1 MWQQGAA
8 TNKKGL
14 VSVSALAKPQPFTYI
29 RPEISQMQTNTT
41 TTQTPTRKLERVR
54 ERVRTVT
61 RAVQVTEG
69 RLLDFDTADDIMRA
83 LHTAA
88 RELEELTI
96 TIAVM
101 ERNGR

>member
-1 MWQQGAA
+1 MPH
-8 TNKKGL
+8 NIP
-14 VSVSALAKPQPFTYI
+14 KPHPHNPKPS
-29 RPEISQMQTNTT
+29 RRKVRVMQNNPTT
-41 TTQTPTRKLERVR
+41 TTQTPARKLERVR
-54 ERVRTVT
+54 ERVRVVT

-88 RELEELTI
+88 RELEELTL

-101 ERNGR
+101 QRRETL

>member
-1 MWQQGAA
+1 
-8 TNKKGL
+8 
-14 VSVSALAKPQPFTYI
+14 
-29 RPEISQMQTNTT
+29 MQANTT
-41 TTQTPTRKLERVR
+41 TTTLTPARKLERVR
-54 ERVRTVT
+54 ERVRVVT

-88 RELEELTI
+88 RELEELTV

-101 ERNGR
+101 QRRETF

>member
-1 MWQQGAA
+1 
-8 TNKKGL
+8 
-14 VSVSALAKPQPFTYI
+14 
-29 RPEISQMQTNTT
+29 MQTNSTT
-41 TTQTPTRKLERVR
+41 TTQTPARKLESVC

-69 RLLDFDTADDIMRA
+69 RLLDFDTADDIVRA

-96 TIAVM
+96 TLAVM
-101 ERNGR
+101 ERTGR

>member
-1 MWQQGAA
+1 
-8 TNKKGL
+8 
-14 VSVSALAKPQPFTYI
+14 
-29 RPEISQMQTNTT
+29 MQANSTT
-41 TTQTPTRKLERVR
+41 TTQTPARKLERVR
-54 ERVRTVT
+54 ERVRVVT

-88 RELEELTI
+88 RELEELTL

-101 ERNGR
+101 QRRETL

>member
-1 MWQQGAA
+1 
-8 TNKKGL
+8 
-14 VSVSALAKPQPFTYI
+14 
-29 RPEISQMQTNTT
+29 MQTNTNT
-41 TTQTPTRKLERVR
+41 TTQTPARKLERVR

-88 RELEELTI
+88 RELEELTLHL
-96 TIAVM
+96 AVIS
-101 ERNGR
+101 RRKAGA